1 MAPRSGF
8 KNTVMIREIEAYGLM
23 TKHILPLLSTTVIF
37 FRFRGKIAIMTI
49 TALEQLTSMAT
60 LVFSYSHVDEAL
72 RNELEKHLSPLKR
85 MGKIT
90 TWHDRRIVPGQEFER
105 QIDHYFSQA
114 DIILLLISSDFI
126 ASDYCYQVEMTNALE
141 RHKRGEAVVIPVILR
156 ECAWHQLPFGSIMA
170 ATIDGKPITKFA
182 SHDEGYVQVV
192 DAVSRAIADME
203 TRKPQQNA
211 PIPPQTSANP
221 ILQTTDTVF
230 TPRSS
235 NLSLPKTFTDLDK
248 DRARREGFEYVS
260 HYFENSLN
268 ELKKRH
274 TGLEIDFHRP
284 DADSFT
290 CAVYINGSKVGQCG
304 IWRGNQHHG
313 MGDIC
318 FSQDNV
324 VRNSYNECLNLAD
337 NGQTL
342 GFRALMGGYSRSNSR
357 EQLLT
362 NEGMSEHLWGM
373 FFEVVKQRMSR

>member
-1 MAPRSGF
+1 
-8 KNTVMIREIEAYGLM
+8 M
-23 TKHILPLLSTTVIF
+23 T
-37 FRFRGKIAIMTI
+37 
-49 TALEQLTSMAT
+49 T

-85 MGKIT
+85 MGKII

-126 ASDYCYQVEMTNALE
+126 ASDYCYQIEMTNALE

-182 SHDEGYVQVV
+182 SHDEGYVQVF
-192 DAVSRAIADME
+192 DAVSRAIASME
-203 TRKPQQNA
+203 AKKPQQNVNVPYPNSGNA
-211 PIPPQTSANP
+211 VYQATE
-221 ILQTTDTVF
+221 TVF

-248 DRARREGFEYVS
+248 DRARREGFEYVAR
-260 HYFENSLN
+260 YFENSLD

-274 TGLEIDFHRP
+274 AGLDVDFHRL
-284 DADSFT
+284 DANSFT
-290 CAVYINGSKVGQCG
+290 CAVYINGSKLGQCG

-318 FSQDNV
+318 YSQESA
-324 VRNSYNECLNLAD
+324 VRNSYNECLTLID

-342 GFRALMGGYSRSNSR
+342 GFRALMGGFSGGTSR
-357 EQLLT
+357 EALLT

-373 FFEVVKQRMSR
+373 FFGVIKQRMSR

>member
-1 MAPRSGF
+1 
-8 KNTVMIREIEAYGLM
+8 MI
-23 TKHILPLLSTTVIF
+23 S
-37 FRFRGKIAIMTI
+37 
-49 TALEQLTSMAT
+49 

-90 TWHDRRIVPGQEFER
+90 TWHDRRIAPGLEFEH
-105 QIDHYFSQA
+105 QIDHYFSKA
-114 DIILLLISSDFI
+114 DIILLLISCDFI
-126 ASDYCYQVEMTNALE
+126 ASDYCYQVEMTNAME

-182 SHDEGYVQVV
+182 SYDEGYVQVV
-192 DAVSRAIADME
+192 EAVSRAITSME
-203 TRKPQQNA
+203 AKKPQQSVHATSPA
-211 PIPPQTSANP
+211 PANP
-221 ILQTTDTVF
+221 VYQATETVF

-235 NLSLPKTFTDLDK
+235 NLSLPKTFTDFDR
-248 DRARREGFEYVS
+248 DRARREGFEYIS

-274 TGLEIDFHRP
+274 AGLEIDFHRS

-304 IWRGNQHHG
+304 VWRGNQHHG

-318 FSQDNV
+318 YSQDNV
-324 VRNSYNECLNLAD
+324 VRNSFNECLNLAD

-342 GFRALMGGYSRSNSR
+342 GFLALMGGYGRSNSR

-362 NEGMSEHLWGM
+362 NEGMSEHLWEM

>member
-1 MAPRSGF
+1 
-8 KNTVMIREIEAYGLM
+8 M
-23 TKHILPLLSTTVIF
+23 T
-37 FRFRGKIAIMTI
+37 
-49 TALEQLTSMAT
+49 T
-60 LVFSYSHVDEAL
+60 LVFSYSHIDEAL

-85 MGKIT
+85 MGKII

-126 ASDYCYQVEMTNALE
+126 ASDYCYQIEMTNALE

-182 SHDEGYVQVV
+182 SHDEGYVQVF
-192 DAVSRAIADME
+192 DAVSRAIAGME
-203 TRKPQQNA
+203 AQKPQQNVNVPSPTLGNA
-211 PIPPQTSANP
+211 VYQATE
-221 ILQTTDTVF
+221 TVF

-248 DRARREGFEYVS
+248 DRARREGFEYVAR
-260 HYFENSLN
+260 YFENSLD

-274 TGLEIDFHRP
+274 AGLDVDFHRL
-284 DADSFT
+284 DANSFT

-318 FSQDNV
+318 YSQESA
-324 VRNSYNECLNLAD
+324 VRNSYNECLTLID

-342 GFRALMGGYSRSNSR
+342 GFRALMGGFSGGASR
-357 EQLLT
+357 EALLT

-373 FFEVVKQRMSR
+373 FFGVIKQRMSR

>member
-1 MAPRSGF
+1 
-8 KNTVMIREIEAYGLM
+8 M
-23 TKHILPLLSTTVIF
+23 T
-37 FRFRGKIAIMTI
+37 
-49 TALEQLTSMAT
+49 T

-85 MGKIT
+85 MGKII

-126 ASDYCYQVEMTNALE
+126 ASDYCYQIEMTNALE

-182 SHDEGYVQVV
+182 SHDEGYVQVF
-192 DAVSRAIADME
+192 DAVSRAIASME
-203 TRKPQQNA
+203 AKKPQQNVNV
-211 PIPPQTSANP
+211 PSPTSGNAVY
-221 ILQTTDTVF
+221 QATETVF

-248 DRARREGFEYVS
+248 DRARREGFEYVAR
-260 HYFENSLN
+260 YFENSLD

-274 TGLEIDFHRP
+274 AGLDVDFHRL
-284 DADSFT
+284 DANSFT

-318 FSQDNV
+318 YSQESA
-324 VRNSYNECLNLAD
+324 VRNSYNECLTLID

-342 GFRALMGGYSRSNSR
+342 GFRALMGGFSGGASR
-357 EQLLT
+357 EALLT
-362 NEGMSEHLWGM
+362 NEGVSEHLWGM
-373 FFEVVKQRMSR
+373 FFGVIKQRMSR